1 MSCQWKMKFMRRS
14 PHKKLN
20 AWKALC
26 NQEASFNSLSLVSI
40 HYNESQANLP
50 LDDDDVHF
58 QRWLLE
64 LLSASI
70 SPMIMAAIKYSS
82 GIERRGTRVIIKTI
96 YLLQIPIKI
105 QEVVFVSFYY
115 KAPPH
120 SGWKSLIKSHFTTLW
135 AKQATFT
142 MYYFNPFLA
151 WKFKYILEN

>member
-1 MSCQWKMKFMRRS
+1 MSVEDEVHEEVTSQKVECMKSSLQSRS
-14 PHKKLN
+14 FIQL
-20 AWKALC
+20 
-26 NQEASFNSLSLVSI
+26 SLSLVSI

-105 QEVVFVSFYY
+105 QEVVFVSFYSE
-115 KAPPH
+115 APPH
-120 SGWKSLIKSHFTTLW
+120 SG
-135 AKQATFT
+135 
-142 MYYFNPFLA
+142 
-151 WKFKYILEN
+151 

>member
-1 MSCQWKMKFMRRS
+1 MEIEKKWIQITTLIGSRKMVLIAICLFS
-14 PHKKLN
+14 PSFTCHVSGRWSSWGGHLTKSWMHEKLFAIKKLH
-20 AWKALC
+20 
-26 NQEASFNSLSLVSI
+26 STLSLVSI

-50 LDDDDVHF
+50 VDDDDVHF

-105 QEVVFVSFYY
+105 QEVVFVSFYS
-115 KAPPH
+115 KAPLTV
-120 SGWKSLIKSHFTTLW
+120 G
-135 AKQATFT
+135 
-142 MYYFNPFLA
+142 
-151 WKFKYILEN
+151 ENYS

>member
-1 MSCQWKMKFMRRS
+1 MDSDHDFDWIPQDGAYCYASLARRLHVMSVEDEVHEEVTSQKVECMKSSLQSRS
-14 PHKKLN
+14 FIQL
-20 AWKALC
+20 
-26 NQEASFNSLSLVSI
+26 SLSLVSI

-120 SGWKSLIKSHFTTLW
+120 SG
-135 AKQATFT
+135 
-142 MYYFNPFLA
+142 
-151 WKFKYILEN
+151 